1 MVKMRGAI
9 VVAALAVLFPTSFV
23 LAPPAGSQ
31 SAPAV
36 TEKRDIPYASG
47 GGRSHLLDAFIP
59 SNGATDRPGVIFVHG
74 GGWTIGGKTR
84 MDTFAQQIASQT
96 GWVGF
101 SISYTLKPPRY
112 PAEWQDVAAAVT
124 WVRDHA
130 KDFGVDPK
138 KLGVVGSSS
147 GGNIAQM
154 AAFYGKGSLTTG
166 SRVRAV
172 VTWSGPSDLKL
183 LVSPS
188 TPCTTQFWCRKA
200 QRRSEALDAY
210 LECSLTQCPQK
221 YQEASPV
228 TYVDPSDPPILLANS
243 QDELVPIDGAEEM
256 AQRLKQN
263 GVPYDLHI
271 LPGQRHAT
279 AYAPDIWAATVQWLG
294 RYMPHEPPRHTPSP
308 TPSGS
313 HFALPPPTG
322 SSGPSRGLIAV
333 IAIGAGIALLI
344 LFVALARRPRG
355 KRPSAGAG
363 GNPPGG

>member
-9 VVAALAVLFPTSFV
+9 VAAALAVLFPASFV

-47 GGRSHLLDAFIP
+47 AGPSHLLDAFLP
-59 SNGATDRPGVIFVHG
+59 TNGANDRPAVIFVHG
-74 GGWTIGGKTR
+74 GGWTKGEKGR
-84 MDTFAQQIASQT
+84 LDPFAERVASEM

-101 SISYTLKPPRY
+101 SINYTLDPPRY
-112 PAEWQDVAAAVT
+112 PAEWQDVVTAVA
-124 WVRDHA
+124 WIRDHA
-130 KDFGVDPK
+130 KDFGIDPE
-138 KLGVVGSSS
+138 KLGLVGTSA

-154 AAFYGKGSLTTG
+154 AAFSGKGSLTTG
-166 SRVRAV
+166 SRVRAI
-172 VTWSGPSDLKL
+172 VTWSGPPDLKL

-188 TPCTTQFWCRKA
+188 TPCNRPVECNRERKRVQA
-200 QRRSEALDAY
+200 VEEY
-210 LECSLTQCPQK
+210 LGCSPTQCPQK
-221 YQEASPV
+221 YEEGSPV

-243 QDELVPIDGAEEM
+243 QDELVPLDGAQEM
-256 AQRLKQN
+256 VQRLKAN
-263 GVPYDLHI
+263 AVPNDLHV
-271 LPGQRHAT
+271 LPGDRHAEN
-279 AYAPDIWAATVQWLG
+279 YASDIWDATVQWLG
-294 RYMPHEPPRHTPSP
+294 QYMSHQPPRQTPSP

-313 HFALPPPTG
+313 PLALPPPTG

-363 GNPPGG
+363 GNPPAG